1 MRGIKNNPVR
11 SAVWATWLNGIIF
24 GCKLCGYP
32 VHWSHQWMEEMPMA
46 EHLDADLAVLT
57 PYLEK
62 LGATPHRAQLITLLN
77 WVHTTF
83 PQLKARVA
91 WNQPMFTDHDTFIIG
106 FSTAKDHLNIAL
118 NHILWIAIGTR
129 SRLLVIKQPRCY
141 GKLLSMRQSITSY
154 LQKSFNI
161 IWLLNKPWR
170 PFGALDASAFTTSL
184 SCLNPSR
191 ERFLMLKLRL
201 IVNALKSSWHN
212 FNFYQLQPN

>member
-1 MRGIKNNPVR
+1 MNGGNANG
-11 SAVWATWLNGIIF
+11 WAPWRWPSCFDTISGKA
-24 GCKLCGYP
+24 GCN
-32 VHWSHQWMEEMPMA
+32 
-46 EHLDADLAVLT
+46 T
-57 PYLEK
+57 PSRPTDYL
-62 LGATPHRAQLITLLN
+62 AQLGT
-77 WVHTTF
+77 
-83 PQLKARVA
+83 
-91 WNQPMFTDHDTFIIG
+91 HD
-106 FSTAKDHLNIAL
+106 FSTTQGTGRLESTDVYWPRHIYHWVQYRQIWTLHL

-170 PFGALDASAFTTSL
+170 PFGALDASAFTTPL